1 MIFGAPFEASKFE
14 RAIKATD
21 LKTDIEALPMGDRTE
36 IGERG
41 VNLSGG
47 DY

>member
-1 MIFGAPFEASKFE
+1 MPTENLDFYQKV
-14 RAIKATD
+14 
-21 LKTDIEALPMGDRTE
+21 LKICELMPDVEILPGRDMTE

-47 DY
+47 